1 MRHPAL
7 CLAILLV
14 LAAPASAQIGRVAG
28 TVTDESGR
36 PIKGAT
42 VTAENPEHTP
52 STLTSSTDGKG
63 RFSILGLRRGTWTF
77 TIKAP
82 GFETAQAEMPV
93 VTVRPN
99 PPLDARLVKGLAPA
113 PPSALAGMDP
123 KEVQRRIDLADRM
136 AAAGDLDG
144 AVAACR
150 ELVSRVP
157 ALTSVYLQIGRLL
170 ERKGDTAAAEAAYE
184 RLLKL
189 EPGNE
194 SARAALE
201 KVKGK
206 R

>member
-1 MRHPAL
+1 
-7 CLAILLV
+7 
-14 LAAPASAQIGRVAG
+14 
-28 TVTDESGR
+28 
-36 PIKGAT
+36 
-42 VTAENPEHTP
+42 
-52 STLTSSTDGKG
+52 
-63 RFSILGLRRGTWTF
+63 
-77 TIKAP
+77 
-82 GFETAQAEMPV
+82 
-93 VTVRPN
+93 
-99 PPLDARLVKGLAPA
+99 
-113 PPSALAGMDP
+113 
-123 KEVQRRIDLADRM
+123 M